1 MALPSKLYRFKID
14 LSDLEKG
21 SYESLDFR
29 VAQHPS
35 ESLTYLL
42 TRVLAYA
49 LSFEEGIA
57 FSAEGLHNPDEPA
70 MTVKNPMGG
79 VKLWIEIGNPSARR
93 LHKASKAA
101 GHVKV
106 YTYKDPQVLLNE
118 LDAEEIYR
126 KDELEIYSISSEF
139 LDNLEKNIQKEN
151 RWTVINNDGVLMVN
165 GENFDLQCEI
175 ERHRTSAPN

>member
-1 MALPSKLYRFKID
+1 MALPSKLYRFKIE

-35 ESLTYLL
+35 ESLSYLL

-49 LSFEEGIA
+49 LSFEQGLE
-57 FSAEGLHNPDEPA
+57 FSSEGLHNPDDPTLA
-70 MTVKNPMGG
+70 VKNPMGG
-79 VKLWIEIGNPSARR
+79 IKIWIEIGNPSARR

-101 GHVKV
+101 DIVKV

-118 LDAEEIYR
+118 INSEEVYR
-126 KDELEIYSISSEF
+126 KDDLEIFSIPTSF
-139 LDNLEKNIQKEN
+139 LDQLEKNIHKEN
-151 RWTVINNDGVLMVN
+151 RWSVINNDGVLMIN
-165 GENFDLQCEI
+165 GESFDLQCEI
-175 ERHRTSAPN
+175 KRHGASAPN